1 MTTTTKPQQTVEL
14 GQIFYS
20 VFGYDMTL
28 VNYYVVDRFTAKSV
42 WLRPIGRI
50 VKNDN
55 GMGNGTAEPDT
66 SVQAPD
72 AEVFRKAIRRHDS
85 GSIYLPDQFRAYGV
99 WNGRPMYFNSW
110 D

>member
-1 MTTTTKPQQTVEL
+1 MTSTAKPQQTVQL

-20 VFGYDMTL
+20 SYGYGMTI
-28 VNYYVVDRFTAKSV
+28 VGFYVVDRFTAKSV

-66 SVQAPD
+66 SRQAPD
-72 AEVFRKAIRRHDS
+72 GRVFRKSIRHDDD
-85 GSIYLPDQFRAYGV
+85 GTIYLPDNISAYGV
-99 WNGRPMYFNSW
+99 WDGRPMYFNTY